1 MTYENASQELE
12 KILADLQEGN
22 VSLDELP
29 KLIAKANKLVKECKT
44 KLRSVEKALADFD
57 SES

>member
-1 MTYENASQELE
+1 MTYENASTELE
-12 KILADLQEGN
+12 TILASLQEGT

-29 KLIAKANKLVKECKT
+29 KVIAKANKLVKECKT

-57 SES
+57 NED